1 MAATRIKICGIT
13 TLDDARCAVAA
24 GADALGF
31 VFYTKSPRYITAEA
45 ASEIIAALPPFVTTV
60 GLFVNMAGRDIEK
73 TMETARLNVVQLH
86 GDELPKDC
94 IIPGYPVVKAVRI
107 KSADSLKGVD
117 RYPVSALLLDAWN
130 DDYYGGTGE
139 QFDWQLAK
147 TFTADCPVILAGGL
161 NPDNVAAAITTV
173 HPYAVDVSSG
183 VEVAPGQKDHD
194 KIYQFIQQVRQ
205 A

>member
-31 VFYTKSPRYITAEA
+31 VFYPKSPRYITAA
-45 ASEIIAALPPFVTTV
+45 AAGKIVAALPPFVATV
-60 GLFVNMAGRDIEK
+60 GLFVNMADSKIQQ

-86 GDELPKDC
+86 GDELPEDC
-94 IIPGYPVVKAVRI
+94 LIPGYPVVKAVRV
-107 KSADSLKGVD
+107 KSTDSLNGID
-117 RYPVSALLLDAWN
+117 RYQVSALLLDAWN
-130 DDYYGGTGE
+130 DENYGGTGE
-139 QFDWQLAK
+139 KFDWQLAK

-161 NPDNVAAAITTV
+161 NPDNVAAAIGTV

-183 VEVAPGQKDHD
+183 VEASPGKKDHD